1 MLHHYVVSLNKQHIV
16 DLSVVSQCS
25 FRSRVLYLELLF
37 YLELH
42 YAQVLLEAASE
53 EDGKE

>member
-1 MLHHYVVSLNKQHIV
+1 MLHHYVVSLNKQHII
-16 DLSVVSQCS
+16 DLSVVGQCS